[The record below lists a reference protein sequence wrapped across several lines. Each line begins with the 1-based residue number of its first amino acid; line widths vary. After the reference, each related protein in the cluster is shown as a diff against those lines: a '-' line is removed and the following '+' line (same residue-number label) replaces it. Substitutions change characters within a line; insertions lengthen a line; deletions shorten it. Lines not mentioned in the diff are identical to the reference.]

1 MRFALYVSMLLAIL
15 PLVLMRPFF
24 GLCVY
29 YVVSLLQPKLLCWHP
44 EFQDAMLVGV
54 PLMMGAILIGIRR
67 VQLIPRKEALS
78 GKIVGIRERLV
89 KAAVIEPAWPLLVC
103 ALLFAYITITRLLV
117 PFPMS
122 QSSYQYRSLFKMLI
136 VAALVTGMAADF
148 RRLRVLYVV
157 IALSTAFWA
166 IKGGLKVIILGPH
179 QVYGKT
185 YDNNFFALTSAMVL
199 PMVFYFGMSMKQ
211 AKWRN
216 LLMACAVLICLG
228 IIGSRSRAGFVAFG
242 FVLAGMAWSSRYRL
256 RAIMAVVIVVIVAFA
271 AAGDE
276 IYDRIDSIIAY
287 QEDRS
292 ARSRF
297 WTWQVAQELVKQ
309 SPAIGV
315 GFANFEVAKAGFDG
329 GHKAAHNIYL
339 QNLAELG
346 FLGHPLWL
354 LLVVGS
360 LVSIFR
366 FMRWARKLPPDMR
379 WSYYWSRG
387 LCLGLAA
394 FCIHGFFHNE
404 EYLELMFAMVG
415 LHVALRAATRRELEK
430 RKLLS
435 MVPEKQRLEKTKAS
449 DSARSS
455 QRGSVC
461 RSLQGAIAAGA

>member
-1 MRFALYVSMLLAIL
+1 MRFALYVTMLLAIL

-29 YVVSLLQPKLLCWHP
+29 YVVSLLQPKLLCWRP

-67 VQLIPRKEALS
+67 VQLIPRREALS
-78 GKIVGIRERLV
+78 GRIVGIRERVV
-89 KAAVIEPAWPLLVC
+89 KAAIIEPAWPLLVC
-103 ALLFAYITITRLLV
+103 GLLFAYITITRLLV
-117 PFPMS
+117 PYPLS
-122 QSSYQYRSLFKMLI
+122 HSSYLYRSLFKMLI
-136 VAALVTGMAADF
+136 VTALVTGMAADY

-157 IALSTAFWA
+157 IALATAFWA

-179 QVYGKT
+179 QIYGKT

-199 PMVFYFGMSMKQ
+199 PMVFYFGMSLKQ

-216 LLMACAVLICLG
+216 LMMACAVLICLG

-276 IYDRIDSIIAY
+276 IYDRIESIIAY
-287 QEDRS
+287 KEDRS

-297 WTWQVAQELVKQ
+297 WTWQVAQELVMQ
-309 SPAIGV
+309 SPVIGV
-315 GFANFEVAKAGFDG
+315 GFGNFEIAKAAYDG
-329 GHKAAHNIYL
+329 GKKAAHNIYL

-354 LLVVGS
+354 LAVIGS
-360 LVSIFR
+360 LVSVFR
-366 FMRWARKLPPDMR
+366 FMRWARKLPPEMR
-379 WSYYWSRG
+379 WAYHWSRG

-394 FCIHGFFHNE
+394 FCIHGLFHNE

-415 LHVALRAATRRELEK
+415 LHVALKAATRRELEK

-435 MVPEKQRLEKTKAS
+435 LLPEKKKP
-449 DSARSS
+449 
-455 QRGSVC
+455 
-461 RSLQGAIAAGA
+461 QGAKAKTSPKPMHPGRLLPSLHGPVTAGA